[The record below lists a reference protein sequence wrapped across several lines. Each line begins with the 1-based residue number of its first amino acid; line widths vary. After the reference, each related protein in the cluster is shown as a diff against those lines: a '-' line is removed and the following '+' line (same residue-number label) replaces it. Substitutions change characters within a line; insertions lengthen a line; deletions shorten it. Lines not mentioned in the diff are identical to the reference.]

1 MENYSSRHCLTK
13 EFYCYKCNK
22 IFKKFVNII
31 IKDCLCPKCNFNC
44 HEYFNNNNNNFN
56 NDNNNNNNNDD
67 NFRKHL
73 ENLIKPFTKSPFHN
87 SIKKNSI
94 NNFDFNYILDNE
106 LIITPSEFFFKENY
120 SSNFISN
127 FINPMSRIVFISL
140 LKEQMKNTIEK
151 NPLSIKQIKYLNIFD
166 LNENYCQKINNN
178 ENNINDNNNNN
189 NNDNNNNE
197 NNNNNNNEIELPNCM
212 YCLRDIL
219 INSKTVLLKCGHL
232 FHENCVMDII
242 KNYSNCPLCK
252 FEMVRQL
259 IHKSSI
265 DIINEKEAE
274 ENEDINKVIK
284 INEENNKKIIKFKL
298 NSDKNL
304 NINILGNPNNN
315 III

>member
-1 MENYSSRHCLTK
+1 MDNYTSRHCLTK
-13 EFYCYKCNK
+13 EFYCYKCDK

-31 IKDCLCPKCNFNC
+31 VKDCLCPKCNFNC
-44 HEYFNNNNNNFN
+44 HEYFNDININNNNLI
-56 NDNNNNNNNDD
+56 NNNNINDNL

-94 NNFDFNYILDNE
+94 NNFDFNYILDNDS
-106 LIITPSEFFFKENY
+106 IITPSEFFFKENY
-120 SSNFISN
+120 SSNFVSN
-127 FINPMSRIVFISL
+127 FINPMSRIVFISS
-140 LKEQMKNTIEK
+140 LKEQMKNTLEK
-151 NPLSIKQIKYLNIFD
+151 NPLPTKQIKYLNIFE

-178 ENNINDNNNNN
+178 ENN
-189 NNDNNNNE
+189 
-197 NNNNNNNEIELPNCM
+197 NNNNEIEIPNCM

-232 FHENCVMDII
+232 FHENCVKEII

-265 DIINEKEAE
+265 DIINEKENE
-274 ENEDINKVIK
+274 ENKDINKVIK

>member
-1 MENYSSRHCLTK
+1 MCQCCK
-13 EFYCYKCNK
+13 NK
-22 IFKKFVNII
+22 F
-31 IKDCLCPKCNFNC
+31 D
-44 HEYFNNNNNNFN
+44 
-56 NDNNNNNNNDD
+56 
-67 NFRKHL
+67 
-73 ENLIKPFTKSPFHN
+73 
-87 SIKKNSI
+87 KKNH
-94 NNFDFNYILDNE
+94 
-106 LIITPSEFFFKENY
+106 
-120 SSNFISN
+120 
-127 FINPMSRIVFISL
+127 
-140 LKEQMKNTIEK
+140 
-151 NPLSIKQIKYLNIFD
+151 
-166 LNENYCQKINNN
+166 
-178 ENNINDNNNNN
+178 
-189 NNDNNNNE
+189 
-197 NNNNNNNEIELPNCM
+197 LP
-212 YCLRDIL
+212 Y
-219 INSKTVLLKCGHL
+219 LLKCGHL